1 MFCLKYSAKT
11 FTRSANLL
19 SRGFLTSMGN
29 EWNIASTALTVS
41 DLACLLIC
49 REKMNREDL
58 LLPLETTLCF
68 LLLLVVV

>member
-41 DLACLLIC
+41 DLPCLRIC